1 MAEAPREEMPKEGA
15 VYLGSSEM
23 PKHNSVPSST
33 KSQYMNNS
41 RAGARRKRKHT
52 ELKRSGILER
62 RRHENQAAATL
73 KNASAQRAMPLHKA
87 PTWAEGLSREGREM
101 QCDATQVGDLP

>member
-1 MAEAPREEMPKEGA
+1 MQEKMLVEAPRKEMPKEGEA
-15 VYLGSSEM
+15 YQGSSEM
-23 PKHNSVPSST
+23 PKRNSVPSST
-33 KSQYMNNS
+33 RGQYMNNS

-73 KNASAQRAMPLHKA
+73 KRSRVVPFSLLRT
-87 PTWAEGLSREGREM
+87 PTGG
-101 QCDATQVGDLP
+101 C